1 MPLRLALFVGLGSL
15 TLLPLPAQVTW
26 VKYKGGTG
34 LPKEVVVAGVEEG
47 RNKGLRW
54 VVCRVPYNGVM
65 MAGKGGEKTCNFA
78 VAAENRGRRREE
90 FDVAVEAG
98 KGSWGPP
105 RARFAGALQA
115 GTVEGKPLI
124 VCRAKFDSDGAAIG
138 IHAGQV
144 SGNSCIAEFSQK
156 VVSSKSFEV
165 YYPGK

>member
-1 MPLRLALFVGLGSL
+1 MPFRFALLVGLGVL
-15 TLLPLPAQVTW
+15 TALSLPAQVTW

-34 LPKEVVVAGVEEG
+34 LPKDVVVAGVEEG

-65 MAGKGGEKTCNFA
+65 TAGKGGEKTCNFA

-90 FDVAVEAG
+90 FEVAVETG
-98 KGSWGPP
+98 KGSWGTP

-115 GTVEGKPLI
+115 GTVDGKPLI
-124 VCRAKFDSDGAAIG
+124 VCRARFDSEGTGIG
-138 IHAGQV
+138 VHAGQV
-144 SGNSCIAEFSQK
+144 SGDSCIAEFSQK
-156 VVSSKSFEV
+156 VVSSKTFEV